1 MKATLNTLLSDEAHN
16 LIVSLIVDKADR
28 AELRKTFA
36 RLKDGDVEL
45 TVKKYTEKRTLSA
58 NAYMWVLIGKIA
70 EATNIPKDEVY
81 RKHIREMGVYRVIEI
96 NNDAAETFITAW
108 AMHGAGWICEKTEIG
123 SERTLL
129 NAYYGSSVYSKKQM
143 ARLIDSVVQD
153 AVALEIEVKTP
164 DEIAEMISLW
174 QTAEQKH

>member
-1 MKATLNTLLSDEAHN
+1 MKGRLTALLADDKD
-16 LIVSLIVDKADR
+16 LVIMLKVDKAER
-28 AELRKTFA
+28 ATLRQTYM
-36 RLKDGDVEL
+36 RLHEGDVDFEI
-45 TVKKYTEKRTLSA
+45 KKYTEKRTLSA

-123 SERTLL
+123 SERTLI